1 MIFNCHRA
9 SYRFRIRCTLFQ
21 KMAGR
26 SDKPYSLVKTRV
38 WLWLSLASFYDSRVS
53 CSNTWNYF
61 CQKVLVPMQSKNGRN
76 GVAWCGVQ
84 KSNWCDFSHS
94 LAVRLTEE
102 IAFAKRQW
110 LDFSGV
116 DEFAKLQPISFVVV
130 VHSRQNLLVWH
141 EHEISKKDVPKLQQI
156 SCFMSKLPLD
166 LSKQKNEPNFD
177 TIETKR

>member
-9 SYRFRIRCTLFQ
+9 SYSFRIRCTLFQ

-130 VHSRQNLLVWH
+130 VVGKTCWCGMNMRSAKKTFPNCNKSLVLWANFLLIYRSRKMN
-141 EHEISKKDVPKLQQI
+141 QI
-156 SCFMSKLPLD
+156 LIQL
-166 LSKQKNEPNFD
+166 
-177 TIETKR
+177 